1 MSVATEGYNH
11 PFHQIKVEVS
21 SEVWIYWPLVTSVR
35 PGKLSS
41 ASAAGVSPFGC
52 ASRDS
57 ASVHEVCVSI
67 TGASSWIGVDGAA
80 SSWIGVDGAASSW
93 IGVDGAASSWIGVDG
108 AASSRVGVA
117 GCSSSCVGVGGG
129 SSSCVG
135 VAKPPS
141 SSVGV
146 AGGCSSRVGVAGGC
160 SSRVGVAGGSSSCV
174 GVGGDSSSCI
184 GVPGSSSSLTG
195 AALPYKEKRFP
206 ICMSMAYFHS
216 KQCAN
221 QYVDK
226 QSAMTIKGKEFS

>member
-80 SSWIGVDGAASSW
+80 SSWIGVDGAASS
-93 IGVDGAASSWIGVDG
+93 
-108 AASSRVGVA
+108 RVGVA

-141 SSVGV
+141 SS
-146 AGGCSSRVGVAGGC
+146 VGVAGGC